1 MSFKSVLAR
10 VGGGSADARPAA
22 EARGIP
28 GVTHAVPAPA
38 AQPAAPLPAR
48 RDATHPGAPATRH
61 AQPHPAPA
69 HGQTDAAG
77 AEARRRQGTDRLK
90 AMFTR
95 ARPDAHG
102 TAPKPPS
109 QSPGTLAN
117 AVAHVNAAATDIST
131 PFSQHS
137 DRHRPL
143 SAQQYRTDVTRYATD
158 TRASHTAALARK
170 QRKRVDDALGAA
182 MPAIPED
189 EPPDADEAA
198 LRLESLDSRAGLS
211 VQVRAWFPDPHAGAQ
226 ASRRLADRLA
236 GLGAP
241 ERAPAMLRGVLT
253 AGALR
258 EAGVHDP
265 AQARDVLDALA
276 ALDFARMDTQTSA
289 LPAGAA
295 REVDAT
301 RARAWLV
308 ARTLSRTDE
317 GFDALRTLRGPG
329 HEPPLQLMAQRMM
342 LQAADHAD
350 PGPHDA
356 LTAAGD
362 PAPGAVQARLLA
374 GPDAAKLP
382 ARAFA
387 AAAIANTGGA
397 TRMRPDQKGDFFAW
411 RQHFRDD
418 GAGTPLA
425 MTRERLHR
433 FTGKTLDRAGENRW
447 KTFAAR
453 AVGKH
458 RSPLAAVRNGTQ
470 DVTRLTIAKEKKA
483 LGELADRREAL
494 LGLPAMQP
502 AATLGHAQPAHSLV
516 ELAALH
522 VWFDSGGFKTGKPD
536 AAQRKAIVA
545 KARQMRGEIA
555 RQPASP
561 ARDAFLR
568 DTEAWDGRHAQDH
581 AAFAGVGNV
590 PFDLD
595 RLAGWAQR
603 AQVEDPAF
611 VAELD
616 ARIDG
621 ELAALKA
628 SAKNLP
634 RAVGTPD
641 REHVVDA
648 LGEIV
653 KQLPSGA
660 RLRVQDGNRA
670 GISTRGLSANFGKLL
685 NATGIPLTARV
696 DARYNK
702 NRSALVEFARSNYGA
717 EIFAG
722 TADGSSWQA
731 GAGVRVGYDFD
742 VGLSYVRAGVTAQ
755 GMLYQ
760 SETNNP
766 RGVSLRVTR
775 RVKEDGSNFD
785 DKTLET
791 KYAGLF
797 KHLVDSSAAAPDKS
811 AEGTWNHLADQ
822 YLEDE
827 DISVGWTDGTDK
839 TSRSGATFD
848 VGVYGG
854 IPHTP
859 LSAGVGVGVGYT
871 STHHH
876 IREQRDHGGS
886 LQLEQHRSGGGSQWV
901 GRLTAGLSGS
911 VPIGTKPHTV
921 GLGTTSVDTPSIN
934 LALRD
939 TGIESRVQIA
949 RDNGVLMPRSCI
961 VDVEYKSPRMFTRA
975 IDAQRGAWRD
985 LYALD
990 SLKKQGVTIET
1001 AGPGH
1006 WAAAHARA
1014 DEKID
1019 RLLGEVRGNSAPNQT
1034 YFHRFRLRG
1043 DAATRINALT
1053 ASEVGG
1059 RPNPAVAREINRIM
1073 SDPASWIA
1081 SDLKVKEVNSSAS
1094 RAGLNVALHVTAVTQ
1109 VSGEHE
1115 IVSETADFAQLDA
1128 LERYQADRAAAAGV
1142 EDEAEVGD
1150 EDEEMAV
1157 MPADTAPVRDAGG
1170 PPARAAI
1177 EGNHAGIDGRRPVT
1191 AHAPPPQPRPRPQ
1204 PRPPRPDRAPLPLPT
1219 PTPLDAAGGARRASG
1234 LAALDR
1240 LREPAP
1246 APQFGSLG
1254 AALDGGRQTPRTL
1267 DAAREPAPARRF
1279 DSLGAALDGG
1289 RQTPRTLDAA
1299 REPAPAPQFG
1309 SLGAALDGGR
1319 QTPTTL
1325 DAAREPA
1332 PAPQFGSLGAALDG
1346 GRQTP
1351 TTLDAAREPAP
1362 ARRFDSLGAALDGG
1376 RQTPTTLDAARTPA
1390 LQRASLATT
1399 LDGRRPVRPA
1409 QPASQPPRAPL
1420 GTPRFGSIDAML
1432 DDRQL
1437 ARDAQPGIA
1446 SVMERGRTGSTST
1459 SAVPGGGNAPARAPL
1474 DTAGT
1479 TTAPRA
1485 EETPD
1490 TDDDEDDVFH
1500 DARESFDNAP
1510 PSP

>member
-69 HGQTDAAG
+69 HGQTGAAG

-95 ARPDAHG
+95 ARPDARG

-158 TRASHTAALARK
+158 TRASHAAALARK

-198 LRLESLDSRAGLS
+198 LQLESLDSRAGLS
-211 VQVRAWFPDPHAGAQ
+211 VQVQTWFPDPHAGAQ
-226 ASRRLADRLA
+226 ASRQLADRLA

-350 PGPHDA
+350 PGPHDT

-411 RQHFRDD
+411 RQHFRDE

-616 ARIDG
+616 A
-621 ELAALKA
+621 LKA

-648 LGEIV
+648 LGEVV

-1006 WAAAHARA
+1006 WATAHARA

-1150 EDEEMAV
+1150 EDEETAV
-1157 MPADTAPVRDAGG
+1157 MPADAAPVRDAGG

-1246 APQFGSLG
+1246 ASQFGSLGAALDGGRQTTTTLDAAREPAPAPQFGSLG
-1254 AALDGGRQTPRTL
+1254 AALDGGRQTPT
-1267 DAAREPAPARRF
+1267 
-1279 DSLGAALDGG
+1279 
-1289 RQTPRTLDAA
+1289 TLDAA
-1299 REPAPAPQFG
+1299 REPAPAPQFD

-1351 TTLDAAREPAP
+1351 TTLDAARTPAP
-1362 ARRFDSLGAALDGG
+1362 
-1376 RQTPTTLDAARTPA
+1376 
-1390 LQRASLATT
+1390 QRASLATT

-1459 SAVPGGGNAPARAPL
+1459 SAVPGGGNPPARAPL

-1490 TDDDEDDVFH
+1490 TDDDDDVFH
-1500 DARESFDNAP
+1500 DAPESFDNAP
-1510 PSP
+1510 PSA

>member
-10 VGGGSADARPAA
+10 VGGSTADARPAA

-28 GVTHAVPAPA
+28 GVTHAVPTPA
-38 AQPAAPLPAR
+38 AQPAAPLPSR
-48 RDATHPGAPATRH
+48 RDATHPHPGTPATRH

-69 HGQTDAAG
+69 HGQTDAAA

-102 TAPKPPS
+102 AAPQPPS

-143 SAQQYRTDVTRYATD
+143 SAQQYRTDVTRYAAD
-158 TRASHTAALARK
+158 TKASHAAALARK
-170 QRKRVDDALGAA
+170 QRKRVGDALGAA
-182 MPAIPED
+182 MPAIAED
-189 EPPDADEAA
+189 EHPDADEAA
-198 LRLESLDSRAGLS
+198 LQLESLDSRAGLS
-211 VQVRAWFPDPHAGAQ
+211 VQVQSWFPDPHAGAQ
-226 ASRRLADRLA
+226 ASRQLADRLA

-241 ERAPAMLRGVLT
+241 DRAPAMLRGVLT
-253 AGALR
+253 ASALR
-258 EAGVHDP
+258 EAGVSDP

-276 ALDFARMDTQTSA
+276 SLDFARMDTQTSA

-295 REVDAT
+295 REIDVT

-350 PGPHDA
+350 PGPHGA
-356 LTAAGD
+356 LTAASD

-374 GPDAAKLP
+374 GPDAAALP
-382 ARAFA
+382 ARAFS

-397 TRMRPDQKGDFFAW
+397 TQMRPDQKGDFFAW

-502 AATLGHAQPAHSLV
+502 AATLGHAQPARSLV

-536 AAQRKAIVA
+536 ATQMKAIVA
-545 KARQMRGEIA
+545 KARQMRDEIA

-561 ARDAFLR
+561 GRDAFLR
-568 DTEAWDGRHAQDH
+568 DTETWGGRHAQDH

-616 ARIDG
+616 ARIDA
-621 ELAALKA
+621 ELTALKA

-634 RAVGTPD
+634 RAVDTPD

-648 LGEIV
+648 LGEVV

-696 DARYNK
+696 DARYNR

-755 GMLYQ
+755 GVLYQ

-785 DKTLET
+785 DKTLEA
-791 KYAGLF
+791 KYTGLF
-797 KHLVDSSAAAPDKS
+797 KHLVGSAAAAPDKS

-839 TSRSGATFD
+839 TTRSGATFD

-939 TGIESRVQIA
+939 NGIESRVQIA

-961 VDVEYKSPRMFTRA
+961 VDVEYKSPQMFTRA

-990 SLKKQGVTIET
+990 SLKRQGVTIET
-1001 AGPGH
+1001 ASPEH
-1006 WAAAHARA
+1006 WATAHARA

-1059 RPNPAVAREINRIM
+1059 QPNPAVAREINRIM

-1094 RAGLNVALHVTAVTQ
+1094 RAGLNAALHVTAVTQ

-1142 EDEAEVGD
+1142 EAEAEAAGAD
-1150 EDEEMAV
+1150 EDIAV
-1157 MPADTAPVRDAGG
+1157 VPAAAARVRDAGG
-1170 PPARAAI
+1170 PPGRPAI
-1177 EGNHAGIDGRRPVT
+1177 EGNDAGIDGRRPVT
-1191 AHAPPPQPRPRPQ
+1191 AHAPPPRPQ
-1204 PRPPRPDRAPLPLPT
+1204 PRPPRPDRAPLPPPT
-1219 PTPLDAAGGARRASG
+1219 PTPGPLDAAGGARRANG

-1246 APQFGSLG
+1246 APQFGALG
-1254 AALDGGRQTPRTL
+1254 AALDDRGPTPTTI

-1279 DSLGAALDGG
+1279 GSIGAALDGG
-1289 RQTPRTLDAA
+1289 R
-1299 REPAPAPQFG
+1299 PAPA
-1309 SLGAALDGGR
+1309 
-1319 QTPTTL
+1319 TPDT
-1325 DAAREPA
+1325 
-1332 PAPQFGSLGAALDG
+1332 
-1346 GRQTP
+1346 
-1351 TTLDAAREPAP
+1351 
-1362 ARRFDSLGAALDGG
+1362 
-1376 RQTPTTLDAARTPA
+1376 ARTPA
-1390 LQRASLATT
+1390 PQRESLAAT
-1399 LDGRRPVRPA
+1399 LDGRRPARPA

-1432 DDRQL
+1432 DGRQL

-1446 SVMERGRTGSTST
+1446 SVLERGRTESTPAST
-1459 SAVPGGGNAPARAPL
+1459 VPGGGNPHARVPL
-1474 DTAGT
+1474 GTAGT
-1479 TTAPRA
+1479 TAAPRTEHT

-1490 TDDDEDDVFH
+1490 TDDDENDIFY
-1500 DARESFDNAP
+1500 DAQESFDDTP
-1510 PSP
+1510 PSA